1 MQIRASAESGGA
13 SRAAGAPLALNLLA
27 LGAAA
32 AEVAPA
38 DVPGEPKP
46 GSVIT
51 VGKRLI
57 PIPKNKPKT

>member
-1 MQIRASAESGGA
+1 VKPADEPVVEAKPADPPKLIPTPRPKP
-13 SRAAGAPLALNLLA
+13 AGLVT
-27 LGAAA
+27 AAA
-32 AEVAPA
+32 VDVA
-38 DVPGEPKP
+38 GEPKP